1 VLSRELPNFPK
12 HAVKDSTYIVSSWG
26 GHVTAESW
34 FYATHDTEATWSP
47 GAPVLFAEVLEN
59 MMPKFLQKLKPLGFK
74 TCRREAGTWKL
85 SVSWRAPPNEHDDTD
100 DSDGAD
106 TFADELTA
114 LVETKN
120 KEEKEKQAVADM
132 WEPYV
137 THLLDQAVELFKQRC
152 IREAEAQRSE
162 ATVSFEVLSREIA
175 DFPKRIVRDSI
186 YFVDSWGGD
195 VTSEC
200 WFYATHGPHATFHE
214 NEPVLF
220 AEVLECMMPK
230 FLKRLKPLGF
240 LECGREPGT
249 WKVFVSWPDTETEAP
264 AKRPKIEAPAK
275 IEAPVRVGG
284 A

>member
-1 VLSRELPNFPK
+1 MGDN
-12 HAVKDSTYIVSSWG
+12 
-26 GHVTAESW
+26 
-34 FYATHDTEATWSP
+34 
-47 GAPVLFAEVLEN
+47 
-59 MMPKFLQKLKPLGFK
+59 
-74 TCRREAGTWKL
+74 
-85 SVSWRAPPNEHDDTD
+85 TD
-100 DSDGAD
+100 GED

-114 LVETKN
+114 IVETKN

-175 DFPKRIVRDSI
+175 DFPKRIVRDST

-200 WFYATHGPHATFHE
+200 WFYATHGPHAAFHE
-214 NEPVLF
+214 NKLVRF
-220 AEVLECMMPK
+220 AELLECMMSK

-240 LECGREPGT
+240 LQCSREPGT
-249 WKVFVSWPDTETEAP
+249 WKVFASWQDPEAP
-264 AKRPKIEAPAK
+264 AKRARID
-275 IEAPVRVGG
+275 APVTVGG